1 MWGPEEDLA
10 SVLGISMPLSEC
22 QCLSVGSRAVQPCLF
37 SVCLQGAEK
46 IQEAEEGSLP
56 EWCNSGGK
64 LIIRKKG
71 LPERCN
77 SEGSFLNKGLPACTA
92 QFRGQAPEDNKARL
106 LTLVGN

>member
-22 QCLSVGSRAVQPCLF
+22 QCLSVGSRAMQPCLF

-56 EWCNSGGK
+56 ERCSSEDK
-64 LIIRKKG
+64 LLIRKRG
-71 LPERCN
+71 LSEGYN
-77 SEGSFLNKGLPACTA
+77 SKGSFLNKGMPACMA
-92 QFRGQAPEDNKARL
+92 QF
-106 LTLVGN
+106 

>member
-10 SVLGISMPLSEC
+10 SVLGSSMPLSEC

-56 EWCNSGGK
+56 K
-64 LIIRKKG
+64 
-71 LPERCN
+71 RCN
-77 SEGSFLNKGLPACTA
+77 SEGSLLIRKRGLPERYNSEGRFLNKGMPACRA
-92 QFRGQAPEDNKARL
+92 QFQGQAPEDNKARL
-106 LTLVGN
+106 LA